1 MKDIDKLSIEDIAQ
15 KIKDKV
21 KETKYNS
28 DNSDIKHIHHIY
40 QYSDFTKYNNE
51 EFIKNIYNTLLQKD
65 VDSNAMEYYL
75 QLLISGDRSKSEIVT
90 IVRGSKEGKRQ
101 NIELLG
107 FKKRFLMLKLFN
119 IPFLGHISKFL
130 FSFLTLPKFIRR
142 VNQLEVQ
149 SYMEFNDN
157 KISIDKKI
165 LILDEKI
172 STLDKKISTLD
183 KKNNEIELNKANK
196 RDFQLYLQTVDYA
209 KEYMRLV
216 EKNMQTL
223 INDAKKR
230 LPKEQYFT
238 QNDTLSIT
246 EHEKHKFDNFYI
258 EFEDKFRGDRE
269 SIKERVELYLP
280 YIKKLP
286 FNQRDIRVL
295 DVGCGRGEW
304 LELLTQNEYMA
315 EGIDINHIMI
325 SKSKELG
332 LDVKEMDVIE
342 YLTSLPNESLSAITG
357 FHIIEHLPFELLIKM
372 YDEALRVL
380 KPQGMVI
387 FETPNPEN
395 VFVGT
400 SNFYTDPTH
409 LNPIPPVT
417 SKFTLEQRGYKRVE
431 IKRVSYQDI
440 HYDDPH
446 INHLFASSTD
456 YAVIGYKG

>member
-1 MKDIDKLSIEDIAQ
+1 MEDIDNLSIEDIAQ

-21 KETKYNS
+21 EYIKDDTTHS
-28 DNSDIKHIHHIY
+28 HRFDLLDRDNCIY

-51 EFIKNIYNTLLQKD
+51 EFVENIYNSLLKKD
-65 VDSNAMEYYL
+65 VDGSSMEYYL
-75 QLLISGDRSKSEIVT
+75 QLLRSGERSKSEIIT
-90 IVRGSKEGKRQ
+90 MLRDSPEGRVR

-107 FKKRFLMLKLFN
+107 FKKRILILKLFN
-119 IPFLGHISKFL
+119 LPIIGYIGKFIFAL
-130 FSFLTLPKFIRR
+130 LTLPRFIKR
-142 VNQLEVQ
+142 VNQLEAQ
-149 SYMEFNDN
+149 SYMEFHNTKTTVDN
-157 KISIDKKI
+157 
-165 LILDEKI
+165 LV
-172 STLDKKISTLD
+172 STLDKKA
-183 KKNNEIELNKANK
+183 KEIELKKANK
-196 RDFQLYLQTVDYA
+196 TDFQLYLQAVDYA
-209 KEYMRLV
+209 KDYMKLAQQ
-216 EKNMQTL
+216 NMQTL
-223 INDAKKR
+223 IEDAKKR
-230 LPKEQYFT
+230 LPKEEFT
-238 QNDTLSIT
+238 QSEIVSIVKD
-246 EHEKHKFDNFYI
+246 ERHNFDNFYI
-258 EFEDKFRGDRE
+258 EFEDQFRGDRE
-269 SIKERVELYLP
+269 TIKNRVEIYLP
-280 YIKKLP
+280 YIEKLT
-286 FNQRDIRVL
+286 FNQSDIRVL

-304 LELLTQNEYMA
+304 LELLKQNGYIA

-342 YLTSLPNESLSAITG
+342 YLTSLPNESLSVITG
-357 FHIIEHLPFELLIKM
+357 FHIIEHLPFEILIKL

-409 LNPIPPVT
+409 INPIPPVT
-417 SKFTLEQRGYKRVE
+417 SKFTLEQRGYIRVE

-456 YAVIGYKG
+456 YAVIGYKA